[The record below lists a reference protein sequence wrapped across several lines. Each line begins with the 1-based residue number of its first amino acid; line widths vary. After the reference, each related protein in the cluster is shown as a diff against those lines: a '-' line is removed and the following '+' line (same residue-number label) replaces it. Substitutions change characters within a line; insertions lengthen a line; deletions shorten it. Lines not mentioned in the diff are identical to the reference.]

1 MLVYLSSHMSCTFLL
16 ACLCSNGHMQVTS
29 CLLCLLI
36 NSVTWLSPAACSF
49 LLGRERTAACCWK
62 CWSCSPH
69 VLSQPCFVL
78 SETLTWSN
86 FLCYK
91 TPSSLF
97 WSSITT
103 RKSERNFQK
112 NQRERREKIWK
123 KTIRKIQ
130 RKFWREIWEW
140 TTLPNPLVPW
150 ISDWG
155 VWKN

>member
-1 MLVYLSSHMSCTFLL
+1 MTCTYLQVTWPAPTCLPACSLIQSHDCHQLL
-16 ACLCSNGHMQVTS
+16 A
-29 CLLCLLI
+29 
-36 NSVTWLSPAACSF
+36 AFF
-49 LLGRERTAACCWK
+49 LGGKGQQLVVWK

-91 TPSSLF
+91 TPPSLF